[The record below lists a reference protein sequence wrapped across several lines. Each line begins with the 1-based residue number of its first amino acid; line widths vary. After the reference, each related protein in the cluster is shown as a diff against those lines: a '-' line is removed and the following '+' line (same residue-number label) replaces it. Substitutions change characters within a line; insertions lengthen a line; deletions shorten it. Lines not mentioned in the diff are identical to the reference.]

1 MYQSLFTSL
10 AGELRIPPPS
20 RDHSY
25 AAPAT
30 SATMGVPAHYA
41 CNDEVTVASSSCQ
54 TDLSMADIAGM
65 ETKMGGMEESLRYY
79 EDKQRITR
87 DNFVAHVTAND
98 GNARYYTGMP
108 SVTMLLGILNV
119 VVECCG
125 DITYW
130 KGPSTTPRRRPM
142 NTVNRRALST
152 TEEYIMTLA
161 RIKLGLDTQ
170 HLGYLFGIHATTVT
184 RIFLTWTNILYCTL
198 TPLLVWPDRATV
210 AHHMPRQFR
219 ERYPNTRVI
228 IDCTEFET
236 KRPKNTQSQA
246 QTYSQ
251 YKSRNTCKALVG
263 INPNG
268 CFTFVSKVWSG
279 NISDRHITMRSGFLD
294 MIEPGDEVMADRG
307 FTIRDLLLER
317 DARLN
322 IPPFTRPC
330 AQRGKGR
337 KLSPREIHATRQIAT
352 LRIHVERSIRRL
364 KTFRLLSGVIDGSL
378 RKVLDNVLLIAAVIS
393 NLQGPLIKQ
402 WSGDVPIN
410 VITWVVKPRTYC
422 HVKRKML
429 AFGALSCNG
438 NQAAWEIFNTNMSFN
453 QFKNPHCVRWFY
465 HRLISRV
472 SYPILVWHH
481 CIESGP
487 SPWALPE
494 ISNTLVRLKLACGNE
509 YTCTGS
515 DINSLLTGTRPSHG
529 QRPPGTPFTAMD

>member
-1 MYQSLFTSL
+1 MLSAKCWSLYFGFRNQKSLLTSL
-10 AGELRIPPPS
+10 AGELHTPPPS

-87 DNFVAHVTAND
+87 ENFVAHVTAND

-228 IDCTEFET
+228 IDCTVRANPARVLFTINSCLANESHPPESN
-236 KRPKNTQSQA
+236 RPTHCYRITQRGLPQG
-246 QTYSQ
+246 
-251 YKSRNTCKALVG
+251 RL
-263 INPNG
+263 NPNWYSWYN
-268 CFTFVSKVWSG
+268 FEW
-279 NISDRHITMRSGFLD
+279 
-294 MIEPGDEVMADRG
+294 
-307 FTIRDLLLER
+307 
-317 DARLN
+317 
-322 IPPFTRPC
+322 
-330 AQRGKGR
+330 
-337 KLSPREIHATRQIAT
+337 
-352 LRIHVERSIRRL
+352 
-364 KTFRLLSGVIDGSL
+364 
-378 RKVLDNVLLIAAVIS
+378 
-393 NLQGPLIKQ
+393 
-402 WSGDVPIN
+402 
-410 VITWVVKPRTYC
+410 
-422 HVKRKML
+422 
-429 AFGALSCNG
+429 
-438 NQAAWEIFNTNMSFN
+438 
-453 QFKNPHCVRWFY
+453 
-465 HRLISRV
+465 
-472 SYPILVWHH
+472 
-481 CIESGP
+481 
-487 SPWALPE
+487 
-494 ISNTLVRLKLACGNE
+494 
-509 YTCTGS
+509 
-515 DINSLLTGTRPSHG
+515 
-529 QRPPGTPFTAMD
+529 